1 MMLKEE
7 EYYFDQDA
15 EIVML
20 ADTKIIEREETRYMG
35 LDGVPVTLTTT
46 VRVDR
51 NGNPVSDMELNNQ
64 ESRKFIDEYRRITGK
79 LTQAEIRGIR
89 EKLGLSQRGFAHLVG
104 WSSTT
109 VERYERSNA
118 PNTANN
124 QILKSLGDINV
135 VKEYFK
141 QADKTK
147 FSKKDLATLEKI
159 TGESEATSFI
169 FKSAKE
175 IADWFIIKNFKEIS
189 IDPANNEQFSQM
201 KLHKLVYFAQVYF
214 AGMNQ
219 NKFLF
224 SEDALAFAHGPVFET
239 IRKGYEFDTDGTGFK
254 FDDDMLQ
261 QLLVNESLIEQNV
274 VVHKVLNDVWRDF
287 SIYTAGHLRNLTHKP
302 GSSWKKH
309 YNGTAFK
316 IIPKSDIME
325 DYQIYQM
332 RGV

>member
-1 MMLKEE
+1 MSIQE
-7 EYYFDQDA
+7 EYYFDKDA
-15 EIVML
+15 EIVL
-20 ADTKIIEREETRYMG
+20 AKDTRIIEREETRYMG

-51 NGNPVSDMELNNQ
+51 NGDKVSDMELNNQ

-79 LTQAEIRGIR
+79 LTQAEIREIR

-118 PNTANN
+118 PNPANN
-124 QILKSLGDINV
+124 QILKSLRDMTV

-147 FSKKDLATLEKI
+147 FSKKDLATLEQLV
-159 TGESEATSFI
+159 GENQATSFI

-214 AGMNQ
+214 AGLKK

-224 SEDALAFAHGPVFET
+224 SEDALAFQHGPVFES
-239 IRKGYEFDTDGTGFK
+239 IRKGYEFDADGNGFK
-254 FDDDMLQ
+254 FTDDMLQ
-261 QLLVNESLIEQNV
+261 ELLVTESLVEKDEDV
-274 VVHKVLNDVWRDF
+274 RKVLNDIWRDY

-302 GSSWKKH
+302 SSSWKKH

-316 IIPKSDIME
+316 IIPKDDIIK
-325 DYQIYQM
+325 DYDIYQSQK
-332 RGV
+332 